1 MGTSS
6 TLTVKKL
13 YWADSGN
20 NRISVVHVWGTP
32 YEMGF
37 AQGRILKDR
46 LTGFMTSLWDYMIDE
61 ITHEINEFLPDLP
74 DWFVEDVAQVYY
86 TPNLVEKNN
95 GHGRVVSNGL
105 LTKQPTSPLNSLP
118 STSIRSSKACPT
130 RPELT
135 SKWCNKFIC
144 LVN

>member
-1 MGTSS
+1 MWTSS
-6 TLTVKKL
+6 FFTIQKL

-20 NRISVVHVWGTP
+20 NKISVVHVWGTP

-74 DWFVEDVAQVYY
+74 DWFVEDVAQVTY
-86 TPNLVEKNN
+86 TC
-95 GHGRVVSNGL
+95 
-105 LTKQPTSPLNSLP
+105 
-118 STSIRSSKACPT
+118 SSMT
-130 RPELT
+130 E
-135 SKWCNKFIC
+135 CN
-144 LVN
+144 

>member
-20 NRISVVHVWGTP
+20 NKISVVHVWGTP

-74 DWFVEDVAQVYY
+74 DWFVEDVAQVTY
-86 TPNLVEKNN
+86 
-95 GHGRVVSNGL
+95 SC
-105 LTKQPTSPLNSLP
+105 
-118 STSIRSSKACPT
+118 SSMK
-130 RPELT
+130 
-135 SKWCNKFIC
+135 KCN
-144 LVN
+144 